1 MVGKAEGWG
10 RLNSLFEGIELANC
24 FVIQFFSELKYN
36 EKMCISAGII
46 GAVVYL
52 A

>member
-10 RLNSLFEGIELANC
+10 RLNSLFEGMELANC

-46 GAVVYL
+46 GAVVYQ